1 MTVKEIKEA
10 ALQLIDVYSENG
22 FITSEKEPGKADY
35 CLRIGGL
42 IDQAILRLITVYPK
56 VIQLDFDEL
65 EVRELFDGVHYRLPS
80 DFIEP
85 IFIKP
90 MGESWGIGEFTI
102 LGGELIAPYREV
114 PIFYYSALP
123 EAIGLVITEDAVPDV
138 CEAGCRLIPLYV
150 AGMLI
155 CEENPALSVRLLNQF
170 EAMLEE
176 GRSRRKAV

>member
-1 MTVKEIKEA
+1 MTVKEIKTA

-42 IDQAILRLITVYPK
+42 IDQAVLRLITVYPK
-56 VIQLDFDEL
+56 VVLLDFDAL

-85 IFIKP
+85 IYIKP
-90 MGESWGIGEFTI
+90 RGDSWGIGEFTV
-102 LGGELIAPYREV
+102 LGGELIAPYKEV
-114 PIFYYSALP
+114 PTFYYSALP
-123 EAIGLVITEDAVPDV
+123 AAVGLAVSEEAEPDV

-155 CEENPALSVRLLNQF
+155 CEENPALSVRLMNQF
-170 EAMLEE
+170 EAMLSE
-176 GRSRRKAV
+176 GRSRRSVV